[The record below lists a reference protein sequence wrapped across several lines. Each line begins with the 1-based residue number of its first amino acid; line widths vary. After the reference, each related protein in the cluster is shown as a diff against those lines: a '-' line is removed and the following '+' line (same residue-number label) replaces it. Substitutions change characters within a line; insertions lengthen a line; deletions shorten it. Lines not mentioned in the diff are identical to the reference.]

1 MRTKTKAV
9 RRHSGGQPLVWD
21 VSVGTD
27 TTVVRTDFANNLNGC
42 PLSSVVVEG
51 YSGDVRG
58 VVSDD
63 GNWVGSLGVP
73 ADLGSF
79 MEVDDRLQRVGVNVH
94 TSVAGRPSN
103 GITINEPHS
112 PDVMVTNTYQRPFMD
127 VDVTGKGQTKLD
139 DVPQTL
145 DDGITYFFFRLFSGR
160 VCYIFLLFIFCCRN
174 CYLIIIHVHFS
185 SVQ

>member
-1 MRTKTKAV
+1 MRTKTKVV
-9 RRHSGGQPLVWD
+9 RRHSGGQPLEWD

-27 TTVVRTDFANNLNGC
+27 TTVARTDFAKNLNGC

-51 YSGDVRG
+51 SSGDVRG

-73 ADLGSF
+73 PDLGSF
-79 MEVDDRLQRVGVNVH
+79 MEVDDGLQRVGVNVH
-94 TSVAGRPSN
+94 TSVAGRASN

-112 PDVMVTNTYQRPFMD
+112 PDLTVTNTYHRSFMD
-127 VDVTGKGQTKLD
+127 VAVTGKGKAKID
-139 DVPQTL
+139 EVPQTL
-145 DDGITYFFFRLFSGR
+145 ADGITYFFFRLFSGR
-160 VCYIFLLFIFCCRN
+160 VCYIFLLFIFCCHN
-174 CYLIIIHVHFS
+174 CYLIIIHVHFI